1 VEGKTMKNWKT
12 TVAALIINVIY
23 AILTA
28 MQIGGIDTRD
38 IAIMAGLQ
46 AIGTL
51 AKDFNVTGK

>member
-1 VEGKTMKNWKT
+1 MRNWKT
-12 TVAALIINVIY
+12 TTAALIINVIY

-28 MQIGGIDTRD
+28 MQIGGINVRD

-51 AKDFNVTGK
+51 AKDFNVSEK